1 MHERYL
7 IDNRG
12 KHGDNSDSEGV
23 STWKIILAVAGC
35 VTGLVFMIAAI
46 VVAAKRK
53 KKPVAKWA
61 HTKRKK
67 HSEQGIQ
74 DE

>member
-1 MHERYL
+1 M
-7 IDNRG
+7 
-12 KHGDNSDSEGV
+12 
-23 STWKIILAVAGC
+23 
-35 VTGLVFMIAAI
+35 TGLVFMIGAI

-67 HSEQGIQ
+67 LKHSEQGPHEEESEGQ
-74 DE
+74 PREPKE

>member
-1 MHERYL
+1 M
-7 IDNRG
+7 
-12 KHGDNSDSEGV
+12 
-23 STWKIILAVAGC
+23 
-35 VTGLVFMIAAI
+35 TGLVFMIGAI

-67 HSEQGIQ
+67 HSEHGLH
-74 DE
+74 EEES

>member
-1 MHERYL
+1 M
-7 IDNRG
+7 
-12 KHGDNSDSEGV
+12 
-23 STWKIILAVAGC
+23 
-35 VTGLVFMIAAI
+35 TGLVFMIGAI

-74 DE
+74 YEKNEGQPRELKE